1 MSEANTP
8 LIGGNIANIERAKV
22 RRSRPVRRTSSTRR
36 PARPIRRR
44 FRPARKN
51 SAAETR

>member
-22 RRSRPVRRTSSTRR
+22 VTIETSPKTYIFDTATSVTSSGSVLRT
-36 PARPIRRR
+36 
-44 FRPARKN
+44 N
-51 SAAETR
+51 DN